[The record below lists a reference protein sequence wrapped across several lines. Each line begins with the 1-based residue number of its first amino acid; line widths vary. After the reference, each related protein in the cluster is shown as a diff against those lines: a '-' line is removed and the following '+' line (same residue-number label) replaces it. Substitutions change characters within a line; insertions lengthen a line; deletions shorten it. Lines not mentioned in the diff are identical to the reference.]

1 MVNNITILVSYNKLY
16 HYILAKYE
24 EDRRID
30 FINIRVAAGEI
41 SKVFAIFIYN
51 DNIAECDEMLI
62 LNISALTCGV
72 VIGRND
78 TSNITTRDDDGR
90 RWG

>member
-1 MVNNITILVSYNKLY
+1 M
-16 HYILAKYE
+16 
-24 EDRRID
+24 
-30 FINIRVAAGEI
+30 
-41 SKVFAIFIYN
+41 FAIFIYN

-78 TSNITTRDDDGR
+78 TSNITITDDDGR
-90 RWG
+90 RSVSDYVVLFIATNVQEQCCHLTNHNILLKRALLHYQLV